1 MEHNNGNSLWKPDKS
16 PTIVRV
22 IRREGARVA
31 KSDPVTLSLVPHYDE
46 DAPDDRAPAPTPP
59 RLNLPISSISMTSK
73 TVTRLLYL
81 AFGLFIVASM
91 TYFVMQTTASF
102 QELTHRG
109 EHARM
114 PFQIDDDLLTLKNL
128 QGEAIAAG
136 LKNGDR
142 LLEMRG
148 EPVRGHQQMIAL
160 SGGGKK
166 FLHPGDTLPVLVRRA
181 DGTTHRATIHTVGY
195 GPSPPGFN
203 PEWIVKLLLLVPPLI
218 CLLIGYWV
226 GAARIRDPNAW
237 LLLFLF
243 AAPSVLSD
251 RPDWWTGAS
260 AVWLSAWYNLLQYL
274 MAPALLLFGIY
285 FPERWR
291 ADRRAPWAKWL
302 ILAPLSAG
310 FLLMWAMLAVQ
321 NYAAPEMGGWSARAS
336 IWFDRFVNPLNLACV
351 VVYVVAIFDKL
362 RSATTADARR
372 RMQVLAFGSVVGL
385 GSLLLVF
392 IVLPQFGV
400 APDKHL
406 WITLPGYLLF
416 FAAPFSFAY
425 VVVVQRA
432 LDVRLLVRMGT
443 KYALARYTLLVAEFA
458 FVAFVI
464 FRFVLPLVRH
474 KENLPV
480 AIPVLILLAA
490 GLIKL
495 FASHDSIS
503 HRIQR
508 WLDRKFF
515 REAYDAELVL
525 SELSDQARRFT
536 EAGPLVDTVTRRISE
551 VLHVSRIA
559 VYLRQGRSF
568 GLQHCIGIA
577 DDVPKRFEESSSV
590 IRNLSRSNQPATLY
604 RENPDGWF
612 LLADDRERQ
621 ALDTLGAELLL
632 PLAGRERLLGFISL
646 GSKRSE
652 EPYTPSD
659 LRLLQSVSTQAGL
672 ALEISA
678 LVHSLASE
686 AARRERID
694 REIEI
699 AREVQERLFP
709 QQIPT
714 LPGHS
719 IHGACRPAQGV
730 GGDYYDVLM
739 LDDGSLGLAIGDV
752 SGKGISAALLMAS
765 LRASLRG
772 MTMDGP
778 ADLAR
783 LITRVNRLVY
793 ESSADNRY
801 ATFFFGIYQPVNR
814 LLRYV
819 NAGHNPPYVIR
830 GNEIH
835 SLDGGG
841 PVIGLLPD
849 AIYEEC
855 HLILQP
861 GDLMLAYT
869 DGISEALNLQDQE
882 WGEERMV
889 AAARAHL
896 PESASTILRH
906 IVTEADRFAASA
918 PQHDDM
924 TLLLM
929 KLEHAPR
936 LAPA

>member
-1 MEHNNGNSLWKPDKS
+1 MPGKNA
-16 PTIVRV
+16 TAVRV
-22 IRREGARVA
+22 IRRENAGGARSA
-31 KSDPVTLSLVPHYDE
+31 PSTLTLFPLYDE
-46 DAPDDRAPAPTPP
+46 DAPGDYDPEPLLFSDKT
-59 RLNLPISSISMTSK
+59 MTSK
-73 TVTRLLYL
+73 TATRFLYL
-81 AFGLFIVASM
+81 AFGLFILASM
-91 TYFVMQTTASF
+91 TYYVMQTTAVF
-102 QELTHRG
+102 QELAHRG

-114 PFQIDDDLLTLKNL
+114 PFQVDTDLLTLNNL

-142 LLEMRG
+142 LLELRG
-148 EPVRGHQQMIAL
+148 QHYYSHQQMTAL
-160 SGGGKK
+160 QGASKD
-166 FLHPGDTLPVLVRRA
+166 FLHPGDTLQVLVRHA
-181 DGTTHRATIHTVGY
+181 DGTLHRAIIHTVGR
-195 GPSPPGFN
+195 GPSPPHSN
-203 PEWIVKLLLLVPPLI
+203 PEWTIRLLLAVPPLI

-226 GAARIRDPNAW
+226 AAARIRDPNAW

-243 AAPSVLSD
+243 AAPTVISD
-251 RPDWWTGAS
+251 SPNWWPGAWV
-260 AVWLSAWYNLLQYL
+260 VWLGAWYNLLQYL
-274 MAPALLLFGIY
+274 MSPALLLFGIY

-291 ADRRAPWAKWL
+291 ADRKAPWAKWL
-302 ILAPLSAG
+302 ILVPMAAC
-310 FLLMWAMLAVQ
+310 FLVIWTTFAIE
-321 NYAAPEMGGWSARAS
+321 NFAAPELGHWSDRANL
-336 IWFDRFVNPLNLACV
+336 WFNRLVSPINLACV
-351 VVYVVAIFDKL
+351 LVYVVAVLDKL

-372 RMQVLAFGSVVGL
+372 RMQVLTAGSIVGL
-385 GSLLLVF
+385 GSLLVVF
-392 IVLPQFGV
+392 VLLPHFGIAV
-400 APDKHL
+400 NKHL

-416 FAAPFSFAY
+416 FAAPLSFAY

-432 LDVRLLVRMGT
+432 LDVRLLLRMGT

-458 FVAFVI
+458 FVALILIHFV
-464 FRFVLPLVRH
+464 FPLVRH

-480 AIPVLILLAA
+480 AIPVLILVAA

-495 FASHDSIS
+495 FTAHDSIS
-503 HRIQR
+503 HRMQR

-536 EAGPLVDTVTRRISE
+536 EAKPLVETVTRRISE
-551 VLHVSRIA
+551 VLHVSCIA

-568 GLQHCIGIA
+568 GIEHCMGLG
-577 DDVPKRFEESSSV
+577 DDVPKRFEESSSTV
-590 IRNLSRSNQPATLY
+590 RNLARSNQPATLY

-612 LLADDRERQ
+612 LLSDDRERQ
-621 ALDTLGAELLL
+621 ALDTLGTELLL
-632 PLAGRERLLGFISL
+632 PLAGRDRLLGFISL
-646 GSKRSE
+646 GAKRSE

-709 QQIPT
+709 QQLPT

-730 GGDYYDVLM
+730 GGDYYDVLS
-739 LDDGSLGLAIGDV
+739 LHDGSLGLAIGDV

-778 ADLAR
+778 ADLA
-783 LITRVNRLVY
+783 LLMSRVNRLVY
-793 ESSADNRY
+793 ESSATNRY
-801 ATFFFGIYQPVNR
+801 ATFFFAIYEPIQR

-819 NAGHNPPYVIR
+819 NAGHNPPYVLR
-830 GNEIH
+830 NNEVH
-835 SLDGGG
+835 PLDGGG

-849 AIYEEC
+849 ALYEEC
-855 HLILQP
+855 RLLLEP
-861 GDLMLAYT
+861 GDLLLAYT

-896 PESASTILRH
+896 PENAGTILRH
-906 IVTEADRFAASA
+906 IVNEADRFAAAA

-929 KLEHAPR
+929 KLDHVPR
-936 LAPA
+936 LATA

>member
-1 MEHNNGNSLWKPDKS
+1 VASFEIDLPGVPLYDENAPDRTAFEDRGRSTNSL
-16 PTIVRV
+16 
-22 IRREGARVA
+22 
-31 KSDPVTLSLVPHYDE
+31 
-46 DAPDDRAPAPTPP
+46 
-59 RLNLPISSISMTSK
+59 LNPLPMTSK
-73 TVTRLLYL
+73 TVTRFLYL

-91 TYFVMQTTASF
+91 TYYVMQTTALF
-102 QELTHRG
+102 EELSHRG

-114 PFQIDDDLLTLKNL
+114 PFQVDDDLLTLKDL
-128 QGEAIAAG
+128 EGEAIAAG

-142 LLEMRG
+142 LLELRG
-148 EPVRGHQQMIAL
+148 EHYYGHQQMVAL
-160 SGGGKK
+160 RGAGNA
-166 FLHPGDTLPVLVRRA
+166 FLHPGEALQVLVRRA
-181 DGTTHRATIHTVGY
+181 DGSIHRATVRGVGH
-195 GPSPPGFN
+195 GASPPRSN
-203 PEWIVKLLLLVPPLI
+203 PEWAIRLLFALPPLI
-218 CLLIGYWV
+218 CLIIGYWV
-226 GAARIRDPNAW
+226 VAARIRDPNAW

-243 AAPSVLSD
+243 AVPTVLSD
-251 RPDWWTGAS
+251 RPEWWPGAW
-260 AVWLSAWYNLLQYL
+260 AVWFGFWYNLLQYT
-274 MAPALLLFGIY
+274 MTPALFLFGIY

-291 ADRRAPWAKWL
+291 LDRKYPWAKWL
-302 ILAPLSAG
+302 VLAPFIAG
-310 FLLMWAMLAVQ
+310 FLALCAIFAIE
-321 NYAAPEMGGWSARAS
+321 NFAAPELGVWSARLG

-351 VVYVVAIFDKL
+351 LIYVVAIFDKL

-372 RMQVLAFGSVVGL
+372 RMQVLSAGSVVGL

-392 IVLPQFGV
+392 IVLPNFGV
-400 APDKHL
+400 PPNRYL
-406 WITLPGYLLF
+406 WLTLIGYTLF

-432 LDVRLLVRMGT
+432 LDVRLLLRMGT
-443 KYALARYTLLVAEFA
+443 KYALARATLIVAEFA
-458 FVAFVI
+458 VVAIVIVHFVF
-464 FRFVLPLVRH
+464 PLVRH

-480 AIPVLILLAA
+480 AIPVLVLLAA

-503 HRIQR
+503 HRLQR

-536 EAGPLVDTVTRRISE
+536 EAGPLVDTVSRRISE
-551 VLHVSRIA
+551 VLHVSAIA
-559 VYLRQGRSF
+559 VYLRHGRSF
-568 GLQHCIGIA
+568 GIEHCIGLGE
-577 DDVPKRFEESSSV
+577 DVPKRFEESSST
-590 IRNLSRSNQPATLY
+590 IRNLARSNQPATLY

-632 PLAGRERLLGFISL
+632 PLAGRDKLLGFISL
-646 GSKRSE
+646 GPKRSE
-652 EPYTPSD
+652 EPYTRSD

-672 ALEISA
+672 ALEIST

-709 QQIPT
+709 QQLPT
-714 LPGHS
+714 LPGHT

-730 GGDYYDVLM
+730 GGDYYDVLT
-739 LDDGSLGLAIGDV
+739 LADGSLGLAIGDV

-783 LITRVNRLVY
+783 LMTRVNRLVY
-793 ESSADNRY
+793 ESSANNRY
-801 ATFFFGIYQPVNR
+801 ATFFFSIYSPPTR

-819 NAGHNPPYVIR
+819 NAGHNPPYVLR
-830 GNEIH
+830 GSEIH
-835 SLDGGG
+835 TLDGGG
-841 PVIGLLPD
+841 PVIGLLPE

-855 HLILQP
+855 HLLLKP
-861 GDLMLAYT
+861 GDLLLAYT

-882 WGEERMV
+882 WGEERML
-889 AAARAHL
+889 AAARARL
-896 PESASTILRH
+896 PENASTILRH
-906 IVTEADRFAASA
+906 IVTEADRFAATA

-929 KLEHAPR
+929 KLDGVA
-936 LAPA
+936 AFA

>member
-1 MEHNNGNSLWKPDKS
+1 MPAVLIDLPG
-16 PTIVRV
+16 
-22 IRREGARVA
+22 
-31 KSDPVTLSLVPHYDE
+31 YDE
-46 DAPDDRAPAPTPP
+46 DALKDVGHHAPDPSPP
-59 RLNLPISSISMTSK
+59 HPNLPMTSK
-73 TVTRLLYL
+73 TATRFLYL

-91 TYFVMQTTASF
+91 TFFVMQTTAAF
-102 QELTHRG
+102 QELMHRG

-114 PFQIDDDLLTLKNL
+114 PFQVDDDLLTINNL
-128 QGEAIAAG
+128 EHEAIAAG
-136 LKNGDR
+136 LKDGDR
-142 LLEMRG
+142 LLE
-148 EPVRGHQQMIAL
+148 VRGVPYRGKRQIVALNGSGKDFIHAGDAL
-160 SGGGKK
+160 S
-166 FLHPGDTLPVLVRRA
+166 VMVRRV
-181 DGTTHRATIHTVGY
+181 DGSVHRAEIHTMVGKA
-195 GPSPPGFN
+195 SQKTFNLEWALNLLQLLPP
-203 PEWIVKLLLLVPPLI
+203 II

-226 GAARIRDPNAW
+226 VAARIRDPNAW
-237 LLLFLF
+237 LLLVLF
-243 AAPSVLSD
+243 AFPCALFSPPHWWPDPWAFPLRGWFDVLQVS
-251 RPDWWTGAS
+251 G
-260 AVWLSAWYNLLQYL
+260 
-274 MAPALLLFGIY
+274 APALFLFGIY

-291 ADRRAPWAKWL
+291 VDRRFPWAKWL
-302 ILAPLSAG
+302 VLAPLLVG
-310 FLLMWAMLAVQ
+310 LALYAIILYIE
-321 NYAAPEMGGWSARAS
+321 NFAAPEYGALSARLS
-336 IWFDRFVNPLNLACV
+336 PWVDRTLNPLNLICV
-351 VVYVVAIFDKL
+351 LIYVATLIDKL

-372 RMQVLAFGSVVGL
+372 RMQVLTFGSVIGI
-385 GSLLLVF
+385 GSLVLVF
-392 IVLPQFGV
+392 VLLPHFGVLPN
-400 APDKHL
+400 KHPWL
-406 WITLPGYLLF
+406 ALPAFLLF

-432 LDVRLLVRMGT
+432 LDVRLLLRMGT

-458 FVAFVI
+458 VVAVVI
-464 FRFVLPLVRH
+464 FHFVFPLVRH

-503 HRIQR
+503 SKLQR

-536 EAGPLVDTVTRRISE
+536 EAKPLVDTVSRRISE
-551 VLHVSRIA
+551 VLHVSSIA
-559 VYLRQGRSF
+559 VYLRHGRSF
-568 GLQHCIGIA
+568 GIEHCIGVS
-577 DDVPKRFEESSSV
+577 DDVPKRFEESSSTV
-590 IRNLSRSNQPATLY
+590 RNLARSNQPATLY

-612 LLADDRERQ
+612 LLADDRERE

-632 PLAGRERLLGFISL
+632 PLAGRDKLLGFISL
-646 GSKRSE
+646 GPKRSE

-709 QQIPT
+709 QQLPT

-730 GGDYYDVLM
+730 GGDYYDVLT
-739 LDDGSLGLAIGDV
+739 LDDGTLGLAIGDV

-778 ADLAR
+778 ADLAV
-783 LITRVNRLVY
+783 LMSRVNRLVY
-793 ESSADNRY
+793 ESSATNRY
-801 ATFFFGIYQPVNR
+801 ATFFFSIYEPVQR

-830 GNEIH
+830 GSEVH
-835 SLDGGG
+835 VLEGGG

-849 AIYEEC
+849 ALYEEC
-855 HLILQP
+855 RLLLQP
-861 GDLMLAYT
+861 GDLLLAYT

-889 AAARAHL
+889 AAARARL
-896 PESASTILRH
+896 PENASTILRH
-906 IVTEADRFAASA
+906 IVTEADLFAATA

-929 KLEHAPR
+929 KLEHA
-936 LAPA
+936 AA

>member
-1 MEHNNGNSLWKPDKS
+1 MPAVLIDLPG
-16 PTIVRV
+16 
-22 IRREGARVA
+22 
-31 KSDPVTLSLVPHYDE
+31 YDE
-46 DAPDDRAPAPTPP
+46 DALKDVGHHRAPDPSPP
-59 RLNLPISSISMTSK
+59 HPNLPMTSK
-73 TVTRLLYL
+73 TATRFLYL

-91 TYFVMQTTASF
+91 TYYVMQTTALF
-102 QELTHRG
+102 QELMHRG

-114 PFQIDDDLLTLKNL
+114 PFQVDDDLLTLNNL

-142 LLEMRG
+142 LLEVRG
-148 EPVRGHQQMIAL
+148 EHYYGHQQMIAMK
-160 SGGGKK
+160 GGGKD
-166 FLHPGDTLPVLVRRA
+166 FLHPGETLQVLVRRV
-181 DGTTHRATIHTVGY
+181 DGTLHRASIHAVGQ
-195 GPSPPGFN
+195 GPSPPHSN
-203 PEWIVKLLLLVPPLI
+203 PEWIIRLLLVTPPLI

-226 GAARIRDPNAW
+226 AAVRIRDPNAW

-243 AAPSVLSD
+243 AAPSVISD
-251 RPDWWTGAS
+251 PPNWWPGAW
-260 AVWLSAWYNLLQYL
+260 AVWLGAWYSLMQYL
-274 MAPALLLFGIY
+274 MSPVLLLFGIY

-291 ADRRAPWAKWL
+291 ADRKAPWAKWL
-302 ILAPLSAG
+302 ILAPLAAC
-310 FLLMWAMLAVQ
+310 FLLIWTTFAIE
-321 NYAAPEMGGWSARAS
+321 NFAAPELGHWSDRANF
-336 IWFDRFVNPLNLACV
+336 WFDHVVNPLNLACV
-351 VVYVVAIFDKL
+351 IVYIVAVLDKL

-372 RMQVLAFGSVVGL
+372 RMQVLAVGSIVGI

-392 IVLPQFGV
+392 MVLPHFGV
-400 APDKHL
+400 QPGQRP
-406 WITLPGYLLF
+406 WIGLPAFLLF

-432 LDVRLLVRMGT
+432 LDVRLLLRMGT

-458 FVAFVI
+458 VVAVVI
-464 FRFVLPLVRH
+464 FHFVFPLVRH

-503 HRIQR
+503 SKLQR

-536 EAGPLVDTVTRRISE
+536 EAKPLVDTVSRRISE
-551 VLHVSRIA
+551 VLHVSSIA
-559 VYLRQGRSF
+559 VYLRHGRSF
-568 GLQHCIGIA
+568 GIEHCIGVS
-577 DDVPKRFEESSSV
+577 DNVPKRFEESSSTV
-590 IRNLSRSNQPATLY
+590 RNLARSNQPATLY

-612 LLADDRERQ
+612 LLADDRERE

-632 PLAGRERLLGFISL
+632 PLAGRDKLLGFISL
-646 GSKRSE
+646 GPKRSE

-709 QQIPT
+709 QQLPT

-730 GGDYYDVLM
+730 GGDYYDVLT
-739 LDDGSLGLAIGDV
+739 LDDGTLGLAIGDV

-778 ADLAR
+778 ADLAV
-783 LITRVNRLVY
+783 LMSRVNRLVY
-793 ESSADNRY
+793 ESSATNRY
-801 ATFFFGIYQPVNR
+801 ATFFFSIYEPVQR

-830 GNEIH
+830 GSEVH
-835 SLDGGG
+835 VLEGGG

-849 AIYEEC
+849 ALYEEC
-855 HLILQP
+855 RLLLQP
-861 GDLMLAYT
+861 GDLLLAYT

-889 AAARAHL
+889 AAARARL
-896 PESASTILRH
+896 PENASTILRH
-906 IVTEADRFAASA
+906 IVTEADLFAATA

-929 KLEHAPR
+929 KLEHA
-936 LAPA
+936 AA

>member
-1 MEHNNGNSLWKPDKS
+1 MPAILIDLPGVPLYDQD
-16 PTIVRV
+16 
-22 IRREGARVA
+22 AR
-31 KSDPVTLSLVPHYDE
+31 D
-46 DAPDDRAPAPTPP
+46 DDRARYSNPAPNP
-59 RLNLPISSISMTSK
+59 LPMTSK
-73 TVTRLLYL
+73 TATRFLYL

-91 TYFVMQTTASF
+91 TYYVMHTTALF
-102 QELTHRG
+102 QELSHRG

-114 PFQIDDDLLTLKNL
+114 PFQVDDDLLTLQDL

-142 LLEMRG
+142 LLELRG
-148 EPVRGHQQMIAL
+148 EPYRRHQQIIAL
-160 SGGGKK
+160 EGGGKD
-166 FLHPGDTLPVLVRRA
+166 FLHPGESLQVLVRRL
-181 DGTTHRATIHTVGY
+181 DGTLHRASIHTVGH
-195 GPSPPGFN
+195 GPSPPHFN
-203 PEWIVKLLLLVPPLI
+203 PEWIIRLLLATPPLI

-226 GAARIRDPNAW
+226 AAARIRDPNAW

-243 AAPSVLSD
+243 AAPTVISGL
-251 RPDWWTGAS
+251 PNWWS
-260 AVWLSAWYNLLQYL
+260 LEVWLSAWYNLLQYL

-291 ADRRAPWAKWL
+291 VDRRYPWAKWL
-302 ILAPLSAG
+302 VLAPLAG
-310 FLLMWAMLAVQ
+310 CLLLLCVIFAIQ
-321 NYAAPEMGGWSARAS
+321 NNAAPEMGAWSAHAG
-336 IWFDRFVNPLNLACV
+336 IWFKRVVDPLNLICV
-351 VVYVVAIFDKL
+351 ILYVVAVFDKL
-362 RSATTADARR
+362 RSATTADVRR
-372 RMQVLAFGSVVGL
+372 RMQVLAAGSVVGL

-392 IVLPQFGV
+392 ILLPHFGIS
-400 APDKHL
+400 PNRHP
-406 WITLPGYLLF
+406 WIALPGFLLF

-432 LDVRLLVRMGT
+432 LDVRLLLRMGT
-443 KYALARYTLLVAEFA
+443 RYALARYSLLVAEFA
-458 FVAFVI
+458 VVAFVI
-464 FRFVLPLVRH
+464 VRFVFPLVRH

-480 AIPVLILLAA
+480 AIPVLVLLAA

-495 FASHDSIS
+495 FASHDSFS
-503 HRIQR
+503 HRLQR

-551 VLHVSRIA
+551 VLHVSSIA
-559 VYLRQGRSF
+559 VYLRHGRSF
-568 GLQHCIGIA
+568 GIEHCIGVS
-577 DDVPKRFEESSSV
+577 DDVPKRFEESSSTV
-590 IRNLSRSNQPATLY
+590 RNLARSNQPATLY

-632 PLAGRERLLGFISL
+632 PLPGRDKLLGFISL
-646 GSKRSE
+646 GPKRSE

-709 QQIPT
+709 QQLPT

-739 LDDGSLGLAIGDV
+739 LGDGSLGLAIGDV

-778 ADLAR
+778 ANLAR
-783 LITRVNRLVY
+783 LMTRVNRLVY
-793 ESSADNRY
+793 ESSATNRY
-801 ATFFFGIYQPVNR
+801 ATFFFSIYSPPSR

-830 GNEIH
+830 GTEIH
-835 SLDGGG
+835 ALEGGG
-841 PVIGLLPD
+841 PVVGLLPD

-855 HLILQP
+855 HLVLKP
-861 GDLMLAYT
+861 GDLLLAYT

-889 AAARAHL
+889 AAARDRL
-896 PESASTILRH
+896 PENASTILRH
-906 IVTEADRFAASA
+906 IVTEADRFAATA

-929 KLEHAPR
+929 KLDGAI
-936 LAPA
+936 AVA

>member
-1 MEHNNGNSLWKPDKS
+1 MNRAATRLIRLEKADIEKPDHLAIALW
-16 PTIVRV
+16 P
-22 IRREGARVA
+22 
-31 KSDPVTLSLVPHYDE
+31 LYDE
-46 DAPDDRAPAPTPP
+46 DASDDDRAPAPLPP
-59 RLNLPISSISMTSK
+59 ANLPMTSK
-73 TVTRLLYL
+73 TATRLLYL

-91 TYFVMQTTASF
+91 TYFVMQTTAAF

-114 PFQIDDDLLTLKNL
+114 PFQVDDDLLTINSLEH
-128 QGEAIAAG
+128 EAVAAG
-136 LKNGDR
+136 LKEGDR
-142 LLEMRG
+142 LLE
-148 EPVRGHQQMIAL
+148 VRGDPYRGRRQIVTLTGGSKDFVHAGSPL
-160 SGGGKK
+160 S
-166 FLHPGDTLPVLVRRA
+166 VVVRRV
-181 DGTTHRATIHTVGY
+181 DGSEYRAQIHTVAGKASQKTFNFEW
-195 GPSPPGFN
+195 GLNLLQLLPP
-203 PEWIVKLLLLVPPLI
+203 II

-226 GAARIRDPNAW
+226 VAARIRDPNAW
-237 LLLFLF
+237 LLLVLF
-243 AAPSVLSD
+243 AFPCALFSPPHWWPDPWAFLLRGWFDALQVSV
-251 RPDWWTGAS
+251 
-260 AVWLSAWYNLLQYL
+260 
-274 MAPALLLFGIY
+274 APALFLFGIY

-291 ADRRAPWAKWL
+291 ADRRFPWAKWL
-302 ILAPLSAG
+302 VLAPLLVG
-310 FLLMWAMLAVQ
+310 FALYAIVIYIENFAAV
-321 NYAAPEMGGWSARAS
+321 EHGDLSARLAPW
-336 IWFDRFVNPLNLACV
+336 IGRIINPLNLICV
-351 VVYVVAIFDKL
+351 LIYVAALIDKL

-372 RMQVLAFGSVVGL
+372 RMQVLTFGSVFGI

-392 IVLPQFGV
+392 VLLPHFGI
-400 APDKHL
+400 APSKHV
-406 WITLPGYLLF
+406 WIALPGFLLF

-432 LDVRLLVRMGT
+432 RDVRLLVRMGT
-443 KYALARYTLLVAEFA
+443 KYALARATLLVVEIA
-458 FVAFVI
+458 FVSFIVVKFVFPI
-464 FRFVLPLVRH
+464 VRN
-474 KENLPV
+474 KDNLAV
-480 AIPVLILLAA
+480 AIPLLILVAA
-490 GLIKL
+490 GLVKL

-503 HRIQR
+503 HRMQR

-536 EAGPLVDTVTRRISE
+536 EAAPLVHTISRRISE
-551 VLHVSRIA
+551 VLHVSRIT

-568 GLQHCIGIA
+568 GIEHCIGVS
-577 DDVPKRFEESSSV
+577 DDVPKRFEESSSTV
-590 IRNLSRSNQPATLY
+590 RNLARSNQPATLY

-612 LLADDRERQ
+612 LLADDRERH

-632 PLAGRERLLGFISL
+632 PLAGRDKLLGFISL
-646 GSKRSE
+646 GPKRSE

-709 QQIPT
+709 QQLPT

-730 GGDYYDVLM
+730 GGDYYDVLS
-739 LDDGSLGLAIGDV
+739 LEDGTLGLAIGDV

-778 ADLAR
+778 ADLAV
-783 LITRVNRLVY
+783 LMTRVNRLVY
-793 ESSADNRY
+793 ESSATNRY
-801 ATFFFGIYQPVNR
+801 ATFFFSIYEPPTR

-819 NAGHNPPYVIR
+819 NAGHNPPYVLR
-830 GNEIH
+830 GSEIH
-835 SLDGGG
+835 ALDGGG
-841 PVIGLLPD
+841 PVIGLLPE

-855 HLILQP
+855 RLYLEP
-861 GDLMLAYT
+861 GDLLLAYT

-889 AAARAHL
+889 AAARTKL

-906 IVTEADRFAASA
+906 IVTEADRFAAAA

-929 KLEHAPR
+929 KLE
-936 LAPA
+936 LAAAIA

>member
-1 MEHNNGNSLWKPDKS
+1 MSGKS
-16 PTIVRV
+16 ATAVRPFRGEKAG
-22 IRREGARVA
+22 IQNPG
-31 KSDPVTLSLVPHYDE
+31 SITLTWVPLYDE
-46 DAPDDRAPAPTPP
+46 NAPDQIAPDPARAPNPPAPTQP
-59 RLNLPISSISMTSK
+59 MTSK
-73 TVTRLLYL
+73 TATRFLYL

-91 TYFVMQTTASF
+91 TFYVMQTTALF
-102 QELTHRG
+102 QELSHRG

-114 PFQIDDDLLTLKNL
+114 PFQVDEDLLTLKNL
-128 QGEAIAAG
+128 QGEAIAGG

-142 LLEMRG
+142 LLELRG
-148 EPVRGHQQMIAL
+148 EHYYGHQQMIAMQ
-160 SGGGKK
+160 GGGKD
-166 FLHPGDTLPVLVRRA
+166 FLHPGETLPVLVRRI
-181 DGTTHRATIHTVGY
+181 DGTVHRAIIHTVGR
-195 GPSPPGFN
+195 GPSPSHSN
-203 PEWIVKLLLLVPPLI
+203 PEWTIRLLLATPPLI

-226 GAARIRDPNAW
+226 AAARIRDPNAW

-243 AAPSVLSD
+243 AAPTVISST
-251 RPDWWTGAS
+251 PSWWPGAW
-260 AVWLSAWYNLLQYL
+260 VMWLGAWYNLLQYI

-291 ADRRAPWAKWL
+291 VDRRAPWAKWL
-302 ILAPLSAG
+302 ILAPLSAC
-310 FLLMWAMLAVQ
+310 FLLMWAILAIE
-321 NYAAPEMGGWSARAS
+321 NYAAPERGGWSAHATV
-336 IWFDRFVNPLNLACV
+336 WFDRIVNPLNLIGV
-351 VVYVVAIFDKL
+351 IFYVVAVLDKL

-372 RMQVLAFGSVVGL
+372 RMQVLAAGSVVGL
-385 GSLLLVF
+385 GSLLVVF
-392 IVLPQFGV
+392 ILLPHFGIAV
-400 APDKHL
+400 DKHPWL
-406 WITLPGYLLF
+406 TLPGYLLF

-432 LDVRLLVRMGT
+432 LDIRLLLRMGT

-458 FVAFVI
+458 VVAFVI
-464 FRFVLPLVRH
+464 FRFVFPLVRQ

-480 AIPVLILLAA
+480 AIPVLVLLAA

-503 HRIQR
+503 SRLQR

-536 EAGPLVDTVTRRISE
+536 EAAPLVDTVTRRISE
-551 VLHVSRIA
+551 VLHVSSIA
-559 VYLRQGRSF
+559 VYLRHGRSF
-568 GLQHCIGIA
+568 GIEHCIGVA
-577 DDVPKRFEESSSV
+577 DDVPKRFEESSSTV
-590 IRNLSRSNQPATLY
+590 RNLARSNQPATLY

-632 PLAGRERLLGFISL
+632 PLSGRDKLLGFISL
-646 GSKRSE
+646 GPKRSE

-709 QQIPT
+709 QQLPT

-730 GGDYYDVLM
+730 GGDYYDVLV
-739 LDDGSLGLAIGDV
+739 LDDGTLGLAIGDV

-783 LITRVNRLVY
+783 LMTRVNRLVY
-793 ESSADNRY
+793 ESSATNRY
-801 ATFFFGIYQPVNR
+801 ATFFFSIYEPAQR

-819 NAGHNPPYVIR
+819 NAGHNPPYVLR
-830 GNEIH
+830 GSEIH

-849 AIYEEC
+849 AVYEEC
-855 HLILQP
+855 RLLLQP
-861 GDLMLAYT
+861 GDLLLAYT

-889 AAARAHL
+889 AAARARL
-896 PESASTILRH
+896 PENASTILRH
-906 IVTEADRFAASA
+906 IVTEADRFAATA

-936 LAPA
+936 LASA

>member
-1 MEHNNGNSLWKPDKS
+1 MPAIMIDLPG
-16 PTIVRV
+16 
-22 IRREGARVA
+22 
-31 KSDPVTLSLVPHYDE
+31 YDE
-46 DAPDDRAPAPTPP
+46 DAPDSRTPAP
-59 RLNLPISSISMTSK
+59 PIPMTSK
-73 TVTRLLYL
+73 TATRLLYL

-91 TYFVMQTTASF
+91 TYFVMQTTAAF

-114 PFQIDDDLLTLKNL
+114 PFQVDDDLLTISSLEH
-128 QGEAIAAG
+128 EAVSAG
-136 LKNGDR
+136 LKPGDR
-142 LLEMRG
+142 LLEFHGVPYSGRRQI
-148 EPVRGHQQMIAL
+148 VTL
-160 SGGGKK
+160 TGGGKN
-166 FLHPGDTLPVLVRRA
+166 FVHAGDALSVLVRRVNGSEYHA
-181 DGTTHRATIHTVGY
+181 QIHTTAGKA
-195 GPSPPGFN
+195 SQKTFNLEWALNLLQLLPP
-203 PEWIVKLLLLVPPLI
+203 II

-226 GAARIRDPNAW
+226 VAARIRDPNAW
-237 LLLFLF
+237 LLLVLF
-243 AAPSVLSD
+243 AFPSVLYSPPHWW
-251 RPDWWTGAS
+251 PDPWAFPLRT
-260 AVWLSAWYNLLQYL
+260 WYDALQVL
-274 MAPALLLFGIY
+274 GTPALFLFGIY

-291 ADRRAPWAKWL
+291 VDRRFPWAKWL
-302 ILAPLSAG
+302 VLAPLLVS
-310 FLLMWAMLAVQ
+310 LAL
-321 NYAAPEMGGWSARAS
+321 YATVLYIENFAAVEHGNLSARFS
-336 IWFDRFVNPLNLACV
+336 PWIDRIINPLNLICV
-351 VVYVVAIFDKL
+351 IIYVVALIDKL
-362 RSATTADARR
+362 RSATTADGRR
-372 RMQVLAFGSVVGL
+372 RMQVLTFGSVIGI

-392 IVLPQFGV
+392 VLLPHFGVLPNKNPWL
-400 APDKHL
+400 A
-406 WITLPGYLLF
+406 LPAFLLF

-432 LDVRLLVRMGT
+432 LDVRILVRMGT

-464 FRFVLPLVRH
+464 FHFVFPLVRH

-480 AIPVLILLAA
+480 AIPVLALLAA

-503 HRIQR
+503 HRLQR

-536 EAGPLVDTVTRRISE
+536 EAKPLVDTISRRISE

-568 GLQHCIGIA
+568 GIEHCIGVS
-577 DDVPKRFEESSSV
+577 DDVPKRFEESSSTV
-590 IRNLSRSNQPATLY
+590 RNLARSNQPATLY

-612 LLADDRERQ
+612 LLADDRERH

-632 PLAGRERLLGFISL
+632 PLAGRDRLLGFISL

-709 QQIPT
+709 QQLPS

-719 IHGACRPAQGV
+719 IHGECRPAQGV
-730 GGDYYDVLM
+730 GGDYYDVLS
-739 LDDGSLGLAIGDV
+739 LEDGTLGLAIGDV

-778 ADLAR
+778 ADLA
-783 LITRVNRLVY
+783 LLMTRVNRLVY
-793 ESSADNRY
+793 ESSATNRY
-801 ATFFFGIYQPVNR
+801 ATFFFSIYEPPTR

-819 NAGHNPPYVIR
+819 NAGHNPPYVLR

-835 SLDGGG
+835 ALEGGG
-841 PVIGLLPD
+841 PVIGLLPE
-849 AIYEEC
+849 ALFEEC
-855 HLILQP
+855 RLYLEP
-861 GDLMLAYT
+861 GDLLLAYT
-869 DGISEALNLQDQE
+869 DGISEALNVQDQE

-889 AAARAHL
+889 AAARTKL
-896 PESASTILRH
+896 PENASTILRH
-906 IVTEADRFAASA
+906 IVTEADRFAATA

-929 KLEHAPR
+929 KLEHA
-936 LAPA
+936 AA

>member
-1 MEHNNGNSLWKPDKS
+1 
-16 PTIVRV
+16 
-22 IRREGARVA
+22 
-31 KSDPVTLSLVPHYDE
+31 
-46 DAPDDRAPAPTPP
+46 
-59 RLNLPISSISMTSK
+59 
-73 TVTRLLYL
+73 
-81 AFGLFIVASM
+81 
-91 TYFVMQTTASF
+91 
-102 QELTHRG
+102 
-109 EHARM
+109 
-114 PFQIDDDLLTLKNL
+114 
-128 QGEAIAAG
+128 
-136 LKNGDR
+136 
-142 LLEMRG
+142 
-148 EPVRGHQQMIAL
+148 
-160 SGGGKK
+160 
-166 FLHPGDTLPVLVRRA
+166 
-181 DGTTHRATIHTVGY
+181 
-195 GPSPPGFN
+195 
-203 PEWIVKLLLLVPPLI
+203 
-218 CLLIGYWV
+218 
-226 GAARIRDPNAW
+226 
-237 LLLFLF
+237 
-243 AAPSVLSD
+243 
-251 RPDWWTGAS
+251 
-260 AVWLSAWYNLLQYL
+260 
-274 MAPALLLFGIY
+274 
-285 FPERWR
+285 
-291 ADRRAPWAKWL
+291 
-302 ILAPLSAG
+302 
-310 FLLMWAMLAVQ
+310 
-321 NYAAPEMGGWSARAS
+321 
-336 IWFDRFVNPLNLACV
+336 
-351 VVYVVAIFDKL
+351 
-362 RSATTADARR
+362 
-372 RMQVLAFGSVVGL
+372 
-385 GSLLLVF
+385 
-392 IVLPQFGV
+392 
-400 APDKHL
+400 
-406 WITLPGYLLF
+406 
-416 FAAPFSFAY
+416 
-425 VVVVQRA
+425 VVQRA

-458 FVAFVI
+458 FVAFIIV
-464 FRFVLPLVRH
+464 RFVLPLVRH

-480 AIPVLILLAA
+480 AIPVLVLLAA

-495 FASHDSIS
+495 FASHDSFS
-503 HRIQR
+503 NRLQR

-536 EAGPLVDTVTRRISE
+536 EAGPLVDTISRRISE
-551 VLHVSRIA
+551 VLHVSCIA

-568 GLQHCIGIA
+568 GLQHCIGVS
-577 DDVPKRFEESSSV
+577 DDVPKRFEESSSAV
-590 IRNLSRSNQPATLY
+590 RNLARSNQPATLY

-714 LPGHS
+714 LPGHT

-783 LITRVNRLVY
+783 LISRVNRLVF

-830 GNEIH
+830 GSEIH
-835 SLDGGG
+835 ALEGGG

-849 AIYEEC
+849 ALYEEC

-889 AAARAHL
+889 AAARTKL

-906 IVTEADRFAASA
+906 IVTEADRFAATA

-936 LAPA
+936 LASA